1 MCRTGWILSRRG
13 RCRGRGRAR
22 WRADGW
28 RLWVGRTMVTG
39 TFRHILSIHATRIR
53 SSNLSIITR
62 IRHSDLAMLREAV
75 VLLMLSHCKYCFQP
89 ILIVRNIHIHTLI
102 IDGFDSHA
110 NHLHMF
116 KIFLLKVKGQN
127 KIQREKWRFS
137 RLTRKML
144 ISKTFPNRTKPLNV
158 RTLDTIVTVLRI
170 RQLKLWPLTWEEP
183 SSELSAGD
191 LICCHLGP
199 SPLHLQSV
207 ASSYEWRKWCL
218 GEIQFNYFAHR

>member
-1 MCRTGWILSRRG
+1 
-13 RCRGRGRAR
+13 
-22 WRADGW
+22 
-28 RLWVGRTMVTG
+28 MVTG

-89 ILIVRNIHIHTLI
+89 LIVRNIHIHTLI

-170 RQLKLWPLTWEEP
+170 RQLKLWPLTWEQQSP
-183 SSELSAGD
+183 ELSAGD

-199 SPLHLQSV
+199 HLYIYRVLPVHMNGESGVWAKFNSIILHIDN
-207 ASSYEWRKWCL
+207 R
-218 GEIQFNYFAHR
+218 